1 MDLLY
6 DTLVQPW
13 SSSSEL
19 DSKKKAMVGMRG
31 AIASRT
37 VVIALAI
44 TPLPGSVISSVLFS
58 AVIMVISMSFPFP
71 VVCQVPFHALFHIPF
86 PVLSHNVDPSL
97 ALPRI
102 ALVSS
107 P

>member
-1 MDLLY
+1 
-6 DTLVQPW
+6 
-13 SSSSEL
+13 
-19 DSKKKAMVGMRG
+19 MVGMRG

>member
-1 MDLLY
+1 
-6 DTLVQPW
+6 
-13 SSSSEL
+13 
-19 DSKKKAMVGMRG
+19 MVGMRG
-31 AIASRT
+31 AIASRR

>member
-1 MDLLY
+1 MI
-6 DTLVQPW
+6 PW
-13 SSSSEL
+13 SNPRHRRLSL
-19 DSKKKAMVGMRG
+19 IPKKSHGGDERSDP
-31 AIASRT
+31 SRT

-71 VVCQVPFHALFHIPF
+71 VVCQVPFHAPFHALFHIPF